1 MADVTVTQFADVL
14 KVPVDKLLSQL
25 DEAGIK
31 VDGSDDIISDDA
43 KLELLTFLRRSHGLD
58 GGNEERVAPKKITL
72 KRKSQIELKLA
83 SPQGRSRTVNVE
95 VRKKRTYVKR
105 DALEDQAEEERK
117 DLELKQKQEQ
127 EKIEAELLEKQKQEQ
142 ENENAELADKEAQ
155 IKSETPSKETTTE
168 SPSEESIKKVKFQE
182 KKEDKKEKS
191 YLSEEKDRR
200 KKGQKRK
207 KQNLSETRYGR
218 AELHVAGDK
227 SGRRKKKSIVRR
239 RTVSIEG
246 DSQHGFERPTA
257 PVIREVAIP
266 DNIIISDLAQRMAVK
281 GNEVV
286 KVLFNMG
293 TMVTINQVIDRDAAI
308 LVVEELGHIAKFE
321 EENLEKNVLNV
332 DDDKAEKFPRAPVVT
347 IMGHVD
353 HGKTSLLDYI
363 KKSKVVDGEAGG
375 ITQHIGAYN
384 VETEKGNI
392 TFLDTPGHAAF
403 TAMRARGAKVTDIVI
418 LVVAADDGVKPQT
431 IEAIEH
437 TNAAQ
442 VPMIV
447 AINKVDKE
455 DIDIERVKTEL
466 SNHDVISEE
475 WGGEYLFAS
484 ISAQTGEG
492 INDLLEKVLLQAEV
506 MDLKASVEAPARGVV
521 IESSLDKGRGVMVT
535 LLVQSGTLSKGD
547 TILAGDEFGKIRSI
561 LNESQRQITSAGPS
575 TPVVILGLSKTPTS
589 GENFYVVKNERQARE
604 LAENRKTKSRES
616 MIGQQQNV
624 NIDDIFSQIKD
635 TNSKLISILVKSDVH
650 GSSEAISDAIS
661 KLKND
666 EVNVKII
673 SSGVGG
679 ITESDVVLA
688 AASNAMIIGFNVR
701 ADSSARSVIKDS
713 GVDVRYYSIIYEAID
728 DVKAAING
736 MLAPEIR
743 ENIIGLAEVKEVFN
757 SPKLGNIAGSIV
769 IEGYVKRTNPIR
781 VLRDN
786 IVIYEGELESLRRF
800 KDDAK
805 EVQSGTE
812 CGIGVKNYNDVK
824 IGDQIECYE
833 RIEIARTID

>member
-1 MADVTVTQFADVL
+1 MANVTVAQFAGVL
-14 KVPVDKLLSQL
+14 KVPVDRLLSQL
-25 DEAGIK
+25 GEAGIK

-43 KLELLTFLRRSHGLD
+43 KLELLTFLRRSHGVDD
-58 GGNEERVAPKKITL
+58 GSEERVSPTKITL

-83 SPQGRSRTVNVE
+83 SSQGRSRTVNVE
-95 VRKKRTYVKR
+95 VRKKRTYVKK
-105 DALEDQAEEERK
+105 DVLEDQVEQERK
-117 DLELKQKQEQ
+117 DLELKKKQEQ
-127 EKIEAELLEKQKQEQ
+127 EKIEAELSEKKKQEQ
-142 ENENAELADKEAQ
+142 DKVHAERIVEELKNKPKE
-155 IKSETPSKETTTE
+155 SSTE
-168 SPSEESIKKVKFQE
+168 STNKFKAKE
-182 KKEDKKEKS
+182 KKENKKEKPHQN
-191 YLSEEKDRR
+191 EGKDRR
-200 KKGQKRK
+200 KKERK
-207 KQNLSETRYGR
+207 KKKQDLSETRYGR

-227 SGRRKKKSIVRR
+227 SGRRKKKPITRR
-239 RTVSIEG
+239 RSISMEG
-246 DSQHGFERPTA
+246 ESQHGFEKPTA
-257 PVIREVAIP
+257 PVVREIMIP
-266 DNIIISDLAQRMAVK
+266 DSIKVSDLAQKIAVK
-281 GNEVV
+281 GNEVI
-286 KVLFNMG
+286 KALFNMG
-293 TMVTINQVIDRDAAI
+293 TTARISEIIDQDTAI
-308 LVVEELGHIAKFE
+308 LVVEELGHIAKAE
-321 EENLEKNVLNV
+321 EGSLEENVLKIDDEKG
-332 DDDKAEKFPRAPVVT
+332 EKSSRAPVVT

-403 TAMRARGAKVTDIVI
+403 TAMRARGAQVTDIVI

-437 TNAAQ
+437 ANAAK

-447 AINKVDKE
+447 AINKIDKE
-455 DIDIERVKTEL
+455 NIDIEKVKTEL

-475 WGGEYLFAS
+475 WGGEHLFS
-484 ISAQTGEG
+484 PVSAQSGDG

-506 MDLKASVEAPARGVV
+506 MDLKATKEGPARGVV
-521 IESSLDKGRGVMVT
+521 VESRLDKGRGVMAT

-547 TILAGDEFGKIRSI
+547 IILAGDEFGKVRSM
-561 LNESQRQITSAGPS
+561 LNETQQQISSAGPS
-575 TPVVILGLSKTPTS
+575 VPLIVLGLPKTPIS

-604 LAENRKTKSRES
+604 LAESRKTKFRES
-616 MIGQQQNV
+616 KIGQQKSTD
-624 NIDDIFSQIKD
+624 IDDIFSQIKD
-635 TNSKLISILVKSDVH
+635 KNSKLISILIKSDVH
-650 GSSEAISDAIS
+650 GSSEALSDAIRN
-661 KLKND
+661 LKND
-666 EVNVKII
+666 EVSVNII

-688 AASNAMIIGFNVR
+688 AASNAMILGFNVR
-701 ADSSARSVIKDS
+701 ADSTARNVIKDS

-736 MLAPEIR
+736 MLAPEVR
-743 ENIIGLAEVKEVFN
+743 ENIIGLAEVKEVFK

-769 IEGYVKRTNPIR
+769 TEGYVKRTNPIR

-786 IVIYEGELESLRRF
+786 VVIYEGELESLRRF

-833 RIEIARTID
+833 RIEIARTIDST